1 MSPHGQYVPVRA
13 LPHQV
18 IAVTRSFCPNQWGRD
33 VARIV
38 TLFSTDRRA
47 PRMVD
52 MSFIRWFKISE
63 ALGRL
68 GHRVDIA
75 TGELK
80 WWIRRSPV
88 SHAHNVR
95 RVPLDRTDW
104 SNYDVIKTLF
114 HRGFET
120 LAERGGADHPFIISK
135 LGSVVGPRELPGI
148 HFHGER
154 RRRLYDVQKRIA
166 DHSRC
171 VTLLTEPAVE
181 LWHECF
187 GRETQDVLLVPGA
200 TEKDV
205 PEPGPDPY
213 PDHGDAPRCLYAG
226 SFYSLDERHSQPDA
240 HRSITSKM
248 NRLGRNLA
256 DRGMRLYVL
265 GEGDH
270 RQIDD
275 RWVSYLGSVSY
286 QESWDYLYHADVGTA
301 LVPGTFLHNNEST
314 KLYHYLRVGLPVASE
329 AGFPNDDLVRDAGLG
344 FVAENGRM
352 DLLAERVEEAV
363 RRDWNRERAIRFIL
377 DHHTWEQRARVYD
390 DHLRDYFI

>member
-1 MSPHGQYVPVRA
+1 M
-13 LPHQV
+13 
-18 IAVTRSFCPNQWGRD
+18 
-33 VARIV
+33 ARIATV
-38 TLFSTDRRA
+38 FSTDRRA
-47 PRMVD
+47 PRMFD

-88 SHAHNVR
+88 PHAENVR
-95 RVPLDRTDW
+95 RVPLGRVDW
-104 SNYDVIKTLF
+104 SDYDVVKTLF

-120 LAERGGADHPFIISK
+120 LADRGGASHPFVISK

-148 HFHGER
+148 HFYGER
-154 RRRLYDVQKRIA
+154 RRCLYDVQERIA
-166 DHSRC
+166 TRSRY
-171 VTLLTEPAVE
+171 VTLLTEPAVD
-181 LWHECF
+181 LWYECF

-205 PEPGPDPY
+205 PEPGSDPY

-226 SFYSLDERHSQPDA
+226 SFYSLDEQQSQPGA

-248 NRLGRNLA
+248 NRLGRYLS

-265 GEGDH
+265 GEGDQ
-270 RQIDD
+270 RQLDD
-275 RWVSYLGSVSY
+275 RWVRYLGSVSY

-301 LVPGTFLHNNEST
+301 LVPGSFLHNNEST

-352 DLLAERVEEAV
+352 DLLAERAEEAV
-363 RRDWNRERAIRFIL
+363 RRDWDRERAIRFIL

-390 DHLRDYFI
+390 DLLREYFE